1 MPSPNSSTFH
11 EFIALY
17 AARSNDLLAAE
28 LQREYP
34 SRRLG
39 EAMNYACLNGGKR
52 IRAILVYASAI
63 AVGGRIESAD
73 SAALAVELLHSYSL
87 VHDDLPAMD
96 DDDLRRGKPTV
107 HKQYDEATAIL
118 VGDSLQSL
126 AFEVLTRKTLSV
138 SPAVNL
144 RMIRLFGKA
153 TGAMGM
159 AGGQAVDFSAAGQDL
174 TLEQLEIMHQLKTGE
189 LIQCCAI
196 LGALSN
202 PKVKD
207 EHVTALTRYAQ
218 RIGLAFQVH
227 DDILDETSDTETLGK
242 PQGSDRELHKPTYV
256 SLLGLQQAKQRAAE
270 LCEAA
275 IAELDGFD
283 DVAQPLRELASY
295 IITRKN

>member
-1 MPSPNSSTFH
+1 MSSPNSSTFQ

-28 LQREYP
+28 LQRDYP
-34 SRRLG
+34 STRLG

-52 IRAILVYASAI
+52 IRAILVYASAL

-73 SAALAVELLHSYSL
+73 SPALAVELLHSYSL

-118 VGDSLQSL
+118 VGDALQSL
-126 AFEVLTRKTLSV
+126 AFEVLTRKNLSV

-159 AGGQAVDFSAAGQDL
+159 AGGQAVDFAAVGQDL

-189 LIQCCAI
+189 LIQSCAI
-196 LGALSN
+196 LGALSHPN
-202 PKVKD
+202 
-207 EHVTALTRYAQ
+207 VTNEQVNALTRYAQ

-227 DDILDETSDTETLGK
+227 DDILDETGDTLTLGK
-242 PQGSDRELHKPTYV
+242 PQGSDRELSKPTYV
-256 SLLGLQQAKQRAAE
+256 SLLGLEQAQHRAAE
-270 LCEAA
+270 LSEAA
-275 IAELDGFD
+275 IAELEGFGD
-283 DVAQPLRELASY
+283 TAQPLRELASH
-295 IITRKN
+295 IITRKS